1 MRYNKKRKYRIFG
14 DGCNSLPAVIVTD
27 YLAGWWVIE
36 LEQFSNMLQ
45 VIETAYIAIDKSE
58 HKREPLAWFGA
69 NPKPTVQSGWEKNEK
84 NAVFADILLG
94 IYFWMSGSIWCNK
107 QPQ

>member
-45 VIETAYIAIDKSE
+45 VIETVSDEAAIYE
-58 HKREPLAWFGA
+58 RTNLV
-69 NPKPTVQSGWEKNEK
+69 T
-84 NAVFADILLG
+84 
-94 IYFWMSGSIWCNK
+94 
-107 QPQ
+107 